1 MMRYRLSYD
10 HARDRTELSVG
21 GERWWR
27 KGGLSIAEFDR
38 LRRAIVESRG
48 AEHVFERF
56 GFRRCRPPRKRAA

>member
-10 HARDRTELSVG
+10 HARDQTELSFG

-38 LRRAIVESRG
+38 LRRAIVESQGSHDVLKRW
-48 AEHVFERF
+48 
-56 GFRRCRPPRKRAA
+56 GFRRYRPPRSRAA